1 MLHTRTS
8 LDLPLPFICV
18 LPLIFVYP
26 QSAVLLQEDGKAGR
40 GLHIWSHSQPNQLLI
55 MTPHI
60 SLAQLLVMTPH
71 SHLAQLLVMTLHITY
86 LDQLLYY
93 RRMAELVVV
102 SMFGL
107 IVTEQYVSPAIVN
120 SYGAFNELRYLQAFE
135 RLLKLS
141 VPTLW
146 GWLVVFYTLFHLLL
160 NITAEFTGFGD
171 REFYLVRLP
180 L

>member
-1 MLHTRTS
+1 MRFHPRTHRTS
-8 LDLPLPFICV
+8 LDLLFCC
-18 LPLIFVYP
+18 
-26 QSAVLLQEDGKAGR
+26 
-40 GLHIWSHSQPNQLLI
+40 
-55 MTPHI
+55 
-60 SLAQLLVMTPH
+60 
-71 SHLAQLLVMTLHITY
+71 
-86 LDQLLYY
+86 

-171 REFYLVRLP
+171 REFYLVRCSFCSPAVVLLFNVLFLGLLQLFLLAP
-180 L
+180 

>member
-1 MLHTRTS
+1 
-8 LDLPLPFICV
+8 
-18 LPLIFVYP
+18 
-26 QSAVLLQEDGKAGR
+26 
-40 GLHIWSHSQPNQLLI
+40 
-55 MTPHI
+55 
-60 SLAQLLVMTPH
+60 
-71 SHLAQLLVMTLHITY
+71 
-86 LDQLLYY
+86 
-93 RRMAELVVV
+93 MAELVVV

-171 REFYLVRLP
+171 REFYLVRFSFCRPKTSPHCRNAVLLSP
-180 L
+180 DVSESTWTFWD

>member
-1 MLHTRTS
+1 
-8 LDLPLPFICV
+8 
-18 LPLIFVYP
+18 
-26 QSAVLLQEDGKAGR
+26 
-40 GLHIWSHSQPNQLLI
+40 
-55 MTPHI
+55 
-60 SLAQLLVMTPH
+60 
-71 SHLAQLLVMTLHITY
+71 
-86 LDQLLYY
+86 
-93 RRMAELVVV
+93 MAELVVV

-171 REFYLVRLP
+171 REFYLVRSPFFSPAVALLSRAFP
-180 L
+180 LSQNSLALVTGSSAW

>member
-8 LDLPLPFICV
+8 LDLSLPFICV

-40 GLHIWSHSQPNQLLI
+40 GLHIWSDSQPNQLL
-55 MTPHI
+55 M
-60 SLAQLLVMTPH
+60 MTPH
-71 SHLAQLLVMTLHITY
+71 SYLAQLLVMTLHITY